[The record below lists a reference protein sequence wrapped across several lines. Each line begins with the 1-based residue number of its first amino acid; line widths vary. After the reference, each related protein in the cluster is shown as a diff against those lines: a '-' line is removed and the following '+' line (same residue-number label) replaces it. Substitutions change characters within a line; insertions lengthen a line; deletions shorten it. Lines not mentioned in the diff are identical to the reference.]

1 MRELRKTEDTINFEP
16 LYSETPYQGVER
28 RIFKKL

>member
-1 MRELRKTEDTINFEP
+1 MRELRKIESTINFEL

-28 RIFKKL
+28 KISKKL